1 MKRVVL
7 VLLVLALALIGCSA
21 QRIRTENGE
30 ELGRDEQQSLYD
42 DRLEQQGEP
51 DISAKGTVYWTQ
63 SGTKYHRDPACS
75 YIKNAKEL
83 HSGTVAEA
91 ANHGASS
98 PCSRCG
104 GGERS

>member
-1 MKRVVL
+1 MKRFVL
-7 VLLVLALALIGCSA
+7 VLLVFALALVGCSA

-42 DRLEQQGEP
+42 ARLELQSEA

-83 HSGTVAEA
+83 HFGTVAEA
-91 ANHGASS
+91 ANHGASN

-104 GGERS
+104 GGKEQ

>member
-1 MKRVVL
+1 MKRFTL
-7 VLLVLALALIGCSA
+7 FILVLALALVGCSE
-21 QRIRTENGE
+21 QRMRTENGE

-51 DISAKGTVYWTQ
+51 DVSAKGTVYWTQ

-91 ANHGASS
+91 ANYGASN

-104 GGERS
+104 GGKEQ